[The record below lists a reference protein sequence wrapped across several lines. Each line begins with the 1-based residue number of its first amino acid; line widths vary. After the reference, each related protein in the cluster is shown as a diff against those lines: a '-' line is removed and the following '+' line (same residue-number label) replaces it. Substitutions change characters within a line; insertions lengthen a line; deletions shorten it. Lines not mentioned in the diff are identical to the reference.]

1 MKSPLSLLSLC
12 LLLSACA
19 SPTEPLDSGIVAP
32 STWQSPNTRAA
43 AEHRQQWWTTF
54 GSAELDRLIAQA
66 QLGSHDLA
74 AAMAR
79 VRQAQASAVVAGGPL
94 LPQVQGGINASR
106 EKLLRGNGYSQLDA
120 DSSNKAVDYF
130 DTSLSASYEVDFWGG
145 RHAARDSALQ
155 GVRASE
161 FDQATVELTLLSNVA
176 DRYAQTLAARQ
187 RQQIAE
193 LNLANA
199 RNVLDLVQTRYDA
212 GSATALELAQQKS
225 LVASQQRQLPLIQ
238 QLVEESQIT
247 LAALL
252 GQPVQAL
259 DLGTEPFQDLAWPT
273 IGAGMPS
280 QLLSRRPDIA
290 KAEAQLA
297 AAQADVTVAR
307 AAMLPALTLGAT
319 LGSDAYKALDVLRS
333 PYYTLT
339 AGLVGPIF
347 NNGRLSAERDKARA
361 RQDEL
366 LYTYR
371 GAIINGFAD
380 VEKALSSITRLD
392 QQRQWQTEEL
402 QQAQA
407 AFQIAEN
414 RYQAGAEDFQ
424 GVGLAVPVVG
434 GVTQAV
440 PAARVTVGTLRGL
453 DVQFSEFGHCYCF
466 LDCRRRGVQYPYEN
480 QGDPMANMIEQPH
493 KGDIVQLD

>member
-1 MKSPLSLLSLC
+1 MPTHLTLLSVC

-19 SPTEPLDSGIVAP
+19 APPASVDSGIAP
-32 STWQSPNTRAA
+32 PTAWQFAERDAA
-43 AEHRQQWWTTF
+43 QATNQRWWTQF
-54 GSAELDRLIAQA
+54 GSPQLNRLVDQA
-66 QLGSHDLA
+66 RRDSFDVA

-79 VRQAQASAVVAGGPL
+79 VRQAQASAVIAGAPL
-94 LPQVQGGINASR
+94 LPEVNFNLNASR
-106 EKLLRGNGYSQLDA
+106 QKLLRGKGGPDLDA
-120 DSSNKAVDYF
+120 TQSDDVADSFGANL
-130 DTSLSASYEVDFWGG
+130 TASYEVDFWGG
-145 RHAARDSALQ
+145 RAAARDSALHSL
-155 GVRASE
+155 RASE
-161 FDQATVELTLLSNVA
+161 FDQATVELTLLGNVA

-199 RNVLDLVQTRYDA
+199 RNVLRLVQTRYDA

-238 QLVEESQIT
+238 QLAEESTIT

-259 DLGTEPFQDLAWPT
+259 DLGTEPFQALTWPG
-273 IGAGMPS
+273 IGAGLPS

-297 AAQADVTVAR
+297 AAQADVSVAR
-307 AAMLPALTLGAT
+307 AAMLPAVTLGAT
-319 LGSDAYKALDVLRS
+319 LGSDAYKAMEILRS

-366 LYTYR
+366 LETYR

-392 QQRQWQTEEL
+392 QQRQWQAEEL
-402 QQAQA
+402 QHAQD
-407 AFQIAEN
+407 AFEIAES
-414 RYQAGAEDFQ
+414 RYQAGAEDLLS
-424 GVGLAVPVVG
+424 VLE
-434 GVTQAV
+434 TQ
-440 PAARVTVGTLRGL
+440 RTLYTAQ
-453 DVQFSEFGHCYCF
+453 DM
-466 LDCRRRGVQYPYEN
+466 N
-480 QGDPMANMIEQPH
+480 
-493 KGDIVQLD
+493 VQLRLSRLQASIALYKALGGGWSADTP

>member
-1 MKSPLSLLSLC
+1 MLT
-12 LLLSACA
+12 ACA
-19 SPTEPLDSGIVAP
+19 GDPPTVDSAIAP
-32 STWQSPNTRAA
+32 PAAWQFAERDAARATNQ
-43 AEHRQQWWTTF
+43 RWWTQF
-54 GSAELDRLIAQA
+54 GSAPLNRLVDQA
-66 QLGSHDLA
+66 RRDSFDVA

-79 VRQAQASAVVAGGPL
+79 VRQAQATAVIAGAPL
-94 LPQVQGGINASR
+94 LPEVKFNLAASHQ
-106 EKLLRGNGYSQLDA
+106 KLLHGTGGPDLDA
-120 DSSNKAVDYF
+120 SQSDDAVNNF
-130 DTSLSASYEVDFWGG
+130 GANLTASYEVDFWGG
-145 RHAARDSALQ
+145 RAAARDSALHSL
-155 GVRASE
+155 RASE

-225 LVASQQRQLPLIQ
+225 LVAGQQRQLPLIQ
-238 QLVEESQIT
+238 QLAEESQIT

-259 DLGTEPFQDLAWPT
+259 DLGAEPFQELTWPT

-290 KAEAQLA
+290 KAEAELA
-297 AAQADVTVAR
+297 AAQADVAVAR

-319 LGSDAYKALDVLRS
+319 LGSDAYKAVDVLRS

-366 LYTYR
+366 LQTYR

-392 QQRQWQTEEL
+392 QQRHWQTQEL
-402 QQAQA
+402 QQAQT
-407 AFQIAEN
+407 AFQIAES
-414 RYQAGAEDFQ
+414 RYQAGAEDLIT
-424 GVGLAVPVVG
+424 VLE
-434 GVTQAV
+434 TQRTLY
-440 PAARVTVGTLRGL
+440 AAQDL
-453 DVQFSEFGHCYCF
+453 
-466 LDCRRRGVQYPYEN
+466 N
-480 QGDPMANMIEQPH
+480 
-493 KGDIVQLD
+493 VQLRLSRLQASIALYKALGGGWKTNI